1 MAAPLLS
8 AGTARIII
16 PATLMQ
22 PTPEL
27 TVQERPVISPRLCN
41 VSRATIKNTVYFVG
55 GIFYYR
61 WCVLVRGIY
70 IKMFLRRPQ
79 IHAVFLH

>member
-1 MAAPLLS
+1 MVAPLLP
-8 AGTARIII
+8 AATARIII
-16 PATLMQ
+16 PAT
-22 PTPEL
+22 PTANTREL
-27 TVQERPVISPRLCN
+27 TELERPVISPRLRN
-41 VSRATIKNTVYFVG
+41 VSRVTIKNAVYFVG